1 MSKLKT
7 FLLSAFLSASSFHG
21 QTATVSES
29 NNSNENASPKTEI
42 VSKPK
47 KDNFAQYRQAEKIA
61 IPALIFLEG
70 CSNEAYQDMCKIWTI
85 GIGNTKHPNGSPVKK
100 GDILKDQEEINRYVI
115 SHFEK
120 EIYPYLNKY
129 IKRPLAPHEMAAVI
143 CLAYNCGVDALGSN
157 NARIA
162 KAINSKNQDEIS
174 KAFLTRVA
182 TKTKKFSN
190 GLAIRRTLEYLI
202 FKGALTEKDIKQFYI
217 GGYGKLNYK
226 NITKVK
232 KNKNFYGRVAKTDLA
247 CLNYIKS
254 ICSQSPDPNLISS
267 ISWYGGDKKVGEYME
282 TRQEE
287 RMVTNIFAQ
296 CTKAALTYLQK
307 NKKETAAE
315 KTIAQAANISYTA
328 VSKAQSNIR

>member
-1 MSKLKT
+1 M
-7 FLLSAFLSASSFHG
+7 
-21 QTATVSES
+21 
-29 NNSNENASPKTEI
+29 
-42 VSKPK
+42 
-47 KDNFAQYRQAEKIA
+47 
-61 IPALIFLEG
+61 
-70 CSNEAYQDMCKIWTI
+70 
-85 GIGNTKHPNGSPVKK
+85 
-100 GDILKDQEEINRYVI
+100 
-115 SHFEK
+115 
-120 EIYPYLNKY
+120 
-129 IKRPLAPHEMAAVI
+129 
-143 CLAYNCGVDALGSN
+143 
-157 NARIA
+157 
-162 KAINSKNQDEIS
+162 
-174 KAFLTRVA
+174 
-182 TKTKKFSN
+182 
-190 GLAIRRTLEYLI
+190 EYLI

-282 TRQEE
+282 THQEE